1 MKLIRFGIVIILIT
15 SFSFTSYAAIEISTD
30 HRSLFFGLM
39 QLGEEKELTQ
49 FSTYHN
55 QITCSSTNGN
65 AWYLKINLLKPLT
78 SGEESIPLENF
89 KWQLVWTNGKG
100 TVVNPYQ
107 FRGFN
112 LVPDLVYISGADEA
126 TGSSINFQFKY
137 YLKIPEVQTSGVYNT
152 TIRFTLTEIL

>member
-1 MKLIRFGIVIILIT
+1 MTKIIVTLILVLSL
-15 SFSFTSYAAIEISTD
+15 SFSASAAIEISTD

-49 FSTYHN
+49 LGIYHN

-65 AWYLKINLLKPLT
+65 SWYLKISLLKPLT
-78 SGEESIPLENF
+78 SGEETIPFEDF

-107 FRGFN
+107 FKEFS

-126 TGSSINFQFKY
+126 GGSSINFQFKY